1 MKNTSSAWNT
11 DTLQWDKYVII
22 LEFKKIQE
30 NK

>member
-1 MKNTSSAWNT
+1 MKNTSSAGNT

-22 LEFKKIQE
+22 LEFMQE

>member
-1 MKNTSSAWNT
+1 MKNTSSAVNT

-22 LEFKKIQE
+22 LEFMEE